1 MLDGPLG
8 GGLPRGLVTELV
20 GEAGA
25 GKSQLALQL
34 LLTAQW
40 PEERGGLAGRAL
52 YIHTEGVDPMRRLRD
67 LAARQAERGLVGED
81 ACDHIF
87 LEACLGGAEDLLRVL
102 ERARGLAQRLG
113 ADGRPL
119 RLLVVDSVGALFRDE
134 VGGDGGRGGGE
145 GRGEGAGGE
154 LRATPAGPRR
164 VQLLFRVA
172 QALRR
177 LAADFGLAVLVTNH
191 VVDCVEGNLLHG
203 LQTGNLRRL
212 VTSGRC
218 VTPALG
224 LHWAHCVHARLFVS
238 KTALTLA
245 QESAQASGV
254 VRRLQVAFAPMWP
267 PGECHFII
275 SPVGVQGIPA
285 RFIPSGA
292 SQGGAGAP
300 G

>member
-8 GGLPRGLVTELV
+8 GGLPQGLVTELV

-52 YIHTEGVDPMRRLRD
+52 YVHTEGVDPMRRLRD
-67 LAARQAERGLVGED
+67 LAARQEERGLVGED

-87 LEACLGGAEDLLRVL
+87 LEACLGGGEDLLRVL

-113 ADGRPL
+113 ADGAGRPL
-119 RLLVVDSVGALFRDE
+119 RLLVVDSVGALFRDDL
-134 VGGDGGRGGGE
+134 GGDGGGVRT
-145 GRGEGAGGE
+145 A
-154 LRATPAGPRR
+154 AAGPRR

-191 VVDCVEGNLLHG
+191 VVDCVQDNLLHG

-285 RFIPSGA
+285 RFIPAAA
-292 SQGGAGAP
+292 SQGEAGVP
-300 G
+300 T

>member
-134 VGGDGGRGGGE
+134 VGGDGGRGGAGARA
-145 GRGEGAGGE
+145 GARVRGGSCARRRRARGASSCSSASRRRSGGWRRTSAWRCW
-154 LRATPAGPRR
+154 LPTTWWTVWRAISCMAC
-164 VQLLFRVA
+164 
-172 QALRR
+172 R
-177 LAADFGLAVLVTNH
+177 LAT
-191 VVDCVEGNLLHG
+191 C
-203 LQTGNLRRL
+203 
-212 VTSGRC
+212 
-218 VTPALG
+218 
-224 LHWAHCVHARLFVS
+224 
-238 KTALTLA
+238 
-245 QESAQASGV
+245 
-254 VRRLQVAFAPMWP
+254 
-267 PGECHFII
+267 
-275 SPVGVQGIPA
+275 
-285 RFIPSGA
+285 GA
-292 SQGGAGAP
+292 SSRLGGA
-300 G
+300 